1 VERVLVESHPDEL
14 CEVERHRSH
23 RGAEPVTVGGSY
35 GLEPGVQ
42 RGVGGQR
49 IVALRHGLLG
59 APDVPHSWSEVV
71 RGVLPGETVLE
82 SALGDHRGGTQV
94 RQHLGDRPLRRVRAA
109 GQLLLSQ
116 RSRQVLQAVD
126 GGPQGVE
133 VRLSREEGRVLVGR

>member
-1 VERVLVESHPDEL
+1 
-14 CEVERHRSH
+14 
-23 RGAEPVTVGGSY
+23 
-35 GLEPGVQ
+35 VQ

-116 RSRQVLQAVD
+116 RSRQVAQAVD
-126 GGPQGVE
+126 GGPQDVDP
-133 VRLSREEGRVLVGR
+133 RLSSSAVGPGLAADSRLGGVMPQTLPVDGE